1 MALWLDR
8 SLGLTIL
15 GVVIV
20 PCRFKAANP
29 FSFMSL
35 FNPASDYNACPDGE
49 LGRKG
54 DMAKLALVCGIQQ
67 GTTSGMSDPQFPLI
81 AGRLGWGSG
90 KMGLYQSAQ
99 GVANVV
105 SGYLTGPVLRHTGRV
120 KITYLGNVL
129 QTLSY
134 IGTGLAGSGASMMGA
149 LALRAPVNENSA
161 VQAMLV
167 AQAKRLNIG
176 QGRLAADVANFSAVT
191 KAITPMLY
199 GFAAKYSVRYPFF
212 MVRFPAY
219 FWCLL
224 AQLLSVSN
232 IIIHHLPAS
241 ACTCSLRLGQCLRSP
256 TLSSRSYRTQIQQR
270 HSPQPT
276 AGHKSRAP
284 SSSIQIQACTDI
296 C

>member
-1 MALWLDR
+1 
-8 SLGLTIL
+8 
-15 GVVIV
+15 
-20 PCRFKAANP
+20 
-29 FSFMSL
+29 MSL
-35 FNPASDYNACPDGE
+35 FNPSSDYNACPTSDSGK
-49 LGRKG
+49 KG

-105 SGYLTGPVLRHTGRV
+105 SGYLTGPVLRRTGRV
-120 KITYLGNVL
+120 RITYLGNLL

-134 IGTGLAGSGASMMGA
+134 VGTGLAGSGYTMIGA

-191 KAITPMLY
+191 KAITPILY
-199 GFAAKYSVRYPFF
+199 GWAAQYSVRYPFF
-212 MVRFPAY
+212 MV
-219 FWCLL
+219 
-224 AQLLSVSN
+224 SGS
-232 IIIHHLPAS
+232 
-241 ACTCSLRLGQCLRSP
+241 CS
-256 TLSSRSYRTQIQQR
+256 
-270 HSPQPT
+270 
-276 AGHKSRAP
+276 
-284 SSSIQIQACTDI
+284 
-296 C
+296 